1 MFFRAARNAGLSRAH
16 RFSRDRSGST
26 VVEFAL
32 IALPFLAL
40 IFAILQTA
48 LIFFSTQV
56 LDSGL
61 QDAARLIRTGQAQQ
75 QNFSATQFK
84 QAVCGEIHG
93 LLDCENGLVIDVRT
107 WDNFGSADVGLPITD
122 GELDE
127 DFMFDPGGRGDIVV
141 VRAFYE
147 WPVVLPTMNANVANL
162 KNGRFLIS
170 SAATFRNE
178 PF

>member
-1 MFFRAARNAGLSRAH
+1 MIFRAARSAGMTRAY

-26 VVEFAL
+26 IVEFAL

-48 LIFFSTQV
+48 LIFFSSQV

-75 QNFSATQFK
+75 QQFSANQFK
-84 QAVCGEIHG
+84 QAVCDEILG
-93 LLDCENGLVIDVRT
+93 LLNCEDGLIIDVRT
-107 WDNFGSADVGLPITD
+107 WDNFRDADVGVPITN
-122 GELDE
+122 GEIDNN
-127 DFMFDPGGRGDIVV
+127 FIFDPGGRGDIVV

-147 WPVVLPTMNANVANL
+147 WPIVLPTMNADVAIL
-162 KNGRFLIS
+162 KNGKFLIS